1 MGKGWTKGDVSQHRV
16 DDARNGG
23 CSRKDGRV
31 GEGEARIDRP
41 TIDKKKK
48 TKKRTGKTKKTHISI
63 VSNSS
68 RFLCL
73 LKNAAARFFTRRASR
88 LLSPVTSGGTKS
100 FVLTRSPD
108 RAFFVLLPQPCAGP
122 TDGRFAGTT
131 TLPAEGVALDDDD
144 AAEKVCWA
152 PTCRGSDC
160 GSVWGDDAGVDAGL
174 LPWMGDAAR
183 LPGTKSKTW
192 CVGRHCSASGDRRPL
207 RTLRVSG
214 SVPGMTE
221 GGEAEKGSAN
231 GS

>member
-1 MGKGWTKGDVSQHRV
+1 MEGSEKGKQESTDQPTYHR
-16 DDARNGG
+16 REGKKN
-23 CSRKDGRV
+23 RKKEQETR
-31 GEGEARIDRP
+31 
-41 TIDKKKK
+41 
-48 TKKRTGKTKKTHISI
+48 KKTHISI

-108 RAFFVLLPQPCAGP
+108 RAFFVLLPQPAGP